1 MTPSLTKRILY
12 KREIKRLLDMSKKKD
27 IPLVELIN
35 LQYGELLSEA
45 PLYGNFSNPFYARLR
60 FYGILSE
67 LLC

>member
-12 KREIKRLLDMSKKKD
+12 KREIKRLIDMSKKKD
-27 IPLVELIN
+27 IPLVELID

-45 PLYGNFSNPFYARLR
+45 PLHGNFSNPFYTRLR
-60 FYGILSE
+60 FYEILSE